1 MPKYFILFFTMNPD
15 SARPSRIEICRFP
28 AGKRI
33 AVTTSFD
40 DGHTFDR
47 RVVEAFNAWGLK
59 GTFNLNSAKLQR
71 TGKPAVE
78 STTSNRTYLDA
89 SEIAE
94 LYRGHEVAIHT
105 VTHPWLDRLDA
116 SQIATEVLEDRKA
129 LEDLVGYP
137 VRGMAYPFG
146 AYDARVI
153 EVLRGL
159 GIVYSRTCENAA
171 NCFPAAE
178 PLAWA
183 STAHQ
188 YASGPTVP
196 ERFAA
201 LHGNARYSGVFYIWG
216 HAFEFF
222 DKNDWEGI
230 ERIYKPLSGHA
241 DVWYCTNIELFDYE
255 EARRRV
261 RIAANRRTAFN
272 PSALTVTLN
281 VDGKCVDVPPGK
293 LVTLA

>member
-1 MPKYFILFFTMNPD
+1 MKTGNAAP
-15 SARPSRIEICRFP
+15 ARIEICRFP

-47 RVVEAFNAWGLK
+47 RIVAAFNAWGLK
-59 GTFNLNSAKLQR
+59 ATFNLNSGTLQR

-78 STTSNRTYLDA
+78 SGNRTHLDA
-89 SEIAE
+89 SEVAE

-116 SQIATEVLEDRKA
+116 SQIATEVLKDRKA

-146 AYDARVI
+146 NYNPQVI
-153 EVLRGL
+153 EVLRAL
-159 GIVYSRTCENAA
+159 GIVYSRTCENSA

-188 YASGPTVP
+188 YAANPTVP

-201 LHGNARYSGVFYIWG
+201 LHGNPRSSGVFYIWG
-216 HAFEFF
+216 HAYEFH
-222 DKNDWEGI
+222 DKDDWAGI
-230 ERIYKPLSGHA
+230 ERIFKPLSGHA

-255 EARRRV
+255 AARQRIQ
-261 RIAANRRTAFN
+261 IAANRATAFN

-281 VDGKCVDVPPGK
+281 VAGRLVDVPPGQ
-293 LVTLA
+293 LVRLS

>member
-1 MPKYFILFFTMNPD
+1 MSTD
-15 SARPSRIEICRFP
+15 SPRPARIEICRFP

-47 RVVEAFNAWGLK
+47 RIVEAFNAWGIK
-59 GTFNLNSAKLQR
+59 GTFNLNSSKLQR
-71 TGKPAVE
+71 TGKAAVDAPGA
-78 STTSNRTYLDA
+78 TRTNLDA

-116 SQIATEVLEDRKA
+116 SQIATEVLDDRKA
-129 LEDLVGYP
+129 LEDIVGYP

-153 EVLRGL
+153 ETLRGL
-159 GIVYSRTCENAA
+159 GVVYSRTCENAA
-171 NCFPAAE
+171 NCFPPSE

-188 YASGPTVP
+188 YASNPTVP

-255 EARRRV
+255 EARKRV
-261 RIAANRRTAFN
+261 QIAANRATAFN

-281 VDGKCVDVPPGK
+281 VDGKLVDVPPGQLVK
-293 LVTLA
+293 LG